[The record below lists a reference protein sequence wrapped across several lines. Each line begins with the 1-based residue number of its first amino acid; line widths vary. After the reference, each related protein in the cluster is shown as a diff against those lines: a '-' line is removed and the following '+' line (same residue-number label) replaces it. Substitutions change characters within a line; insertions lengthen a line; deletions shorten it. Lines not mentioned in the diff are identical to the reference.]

1 MESVGV
7 SDAMKEPE
15 KIKRV
20 GSDVLEESKERALD
34 ARGHDDDD
42 AEPLPRDRF
51 PRAMYENRFQRPM
64 RRLPHLADCGGFW
77 TVLAQCAEVL
87 RTFDLCDGAL
97 HPVEM

>member
-1 MESVGV
+1 MESVWV

-34 ARGHDDDD
+34 AKDHDEDD

-51 PRAMYENRFQRPM
+51 PRAMYENRLQRLM
-64 RRLPHLADCGGFW
+64 KRLPRLAKCGGFW
-77 TVLAQCAEVL
+77 TVPAQCAEVL
-87 RTFDLCDGAL
+87 RTFNLGDGAL